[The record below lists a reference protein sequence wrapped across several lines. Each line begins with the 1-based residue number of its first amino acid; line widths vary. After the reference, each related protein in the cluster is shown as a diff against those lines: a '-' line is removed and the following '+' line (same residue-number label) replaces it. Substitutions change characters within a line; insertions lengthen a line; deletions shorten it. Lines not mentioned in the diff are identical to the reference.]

1 MFYFCEVKIQEK
13 YILRCIQ
20 IAKNGLGTTFPNPM
34 VGAVIVYNETIIG
47 EGYTSPYGGPH
58 AEVNA
63 INSVHDKS
71 LLTKATIYV
80 TLEPCAHY
88 GKTPPCADLIIKHK
102 IPNVIIGLMDPHEK
116 VAGAGIQKLKDAGC
130 TVVSGVL
137 EKECR
142 IHHKRFLCFHEK
154 KRPYVIL
161 KWAETNDGFIAP
173 TNDQRNL
180 KAEPFWITSNKARQL
195 VHQWRSEEQGIL
207 IGTNTVIAD
216 NPKLDVRN
224 WYGKPPIRI
233 VLDPNLRINSTH
245 AIFNKTIKTIIITSK
260 ANKNTAIKGVI
271 YEEID
276 FKSNV
281 AQQLCN
287 VCYKHN
293 ILSLIVE
300 GGTQTLTTF
309 IAANLWDEARIFK
322 GTSNFIKGIKAP
334 LFTGKISSKNCYGK
348 DTLTTY
354 SND

>member
-1 MFYFCEVKIQEK
+1 MKIHEK

-34 VGAVIVYNETIIG
+34 VGAVIVYNNSIIG
-47 EGYTSPYGGPH
+47 EGYTAPYGGAH

-63 INSVHDKS
+63 INSVQDKS
-71 LLTKATIYV
+71 LLIKATLYV
-80 TLEPCAHY
+80 TLEPCSHF
-88 GKTPPCADLIIKHK
+88 GKTPPCADFIIKHK
-102 IPNVIIGLMDPHEK
+102 IPNVIISLKDPHEK

-130 TVVSGVL
+130 TVVSGIL

-142 IHHKRFLCFHEK
+142 AHHKRFLCYHEK

-173 TNDQRNL
+173 TNDQRNT

-224 WYGKPPIRI
+224 WHGKPPIRI
-233 VLDPNLRINSTH
+233 VIDPNLRINSTY
-245 AIFNKTIKTIIITSK
+245 AIFDGAVQTIIITAK
-260 ANKNTAIKGVI
+260 VNKNTAIKGVI

-276 FKSNV
+276 FNTNV

-287 VCYKHN
+287 ILYKHS
-293 ILSLIVE
+293 ILSVIIE
-300 GGTQTLTTF
+300 GGTQTLETF
-309 IAANLWDEARIFK
+309 ITAKLWDEARVFT
-322 GTSNFIKGIKAP
+322 GTSNFSKGIKAP
-334 LFTGKISSKNCYGK
+334 LFTGKLSSKTCHGK
-348 DTLTTY
+348 DTLTIYT
-354 SND
+354 ND